1 MNLKDTLIKN
11 LFILMSVF
19 IIGYGG
25 IVVIHQ
31 YFTNLV
37 LSFDKQI
44 KNEHARY
51 KIGEYILE
59 EVNAIEANFYK
70 MAVLTNSRGTK
81 SVKEDIHEEIEDI
94 KKAINILENGGTLD
108 KYVKVN
114 LVNLEKIHELI
125 TFIPHDNIEYT
136 FEAIDLIPKLAT
148 IEKKLTKIDYILDLK
163 NEILS
168 SNSIEEKRKLRFEIQ
183 IFLKQ
188 IPPLFVRMK
197 ENASR
202 LLYDSK
208 LNSKEIQKKIDE
220 KIAYYQLLEILLTAL
235 LMIIVIVFGFIISK
249 QIQKKSIALKLVTE
263 EARNSA
269 IEASNANKVKSDF
282 LANMSHEIRT
292 PLNAIIGF
300 SEILSQSA
308 IDKKNKE
315 QANIILKSAKSLLSI
330 INDIL
335 DISKVESGKFEIVQ
349 EKFQARRFFEQVV
362 ELFSVNAEQKNIRF
376 IYNFNTKIPTFL
388 MGDQIRL
395 KQVLSNLLSNAI
407 KFTKEGN
414 HVTLTIKIINMD
426 EETVHLKFSVLD
438 EGIGIS
444 KEQQENIFL
453 PFSQEDTSIS
463 RKFGGTGLGLAI
475 SHKIISMMGSEIK
488 VKSKKNK
495 GSEFYFDLKF
505 SIPENNAKVIK
516 KLNYNFLVSS
526 LNLDEENTKTN
537 LINYLE
543 ELGHVVKLD
552 NDKKNISD
560 KIDLIFYF
568 GEEELLE
575 KITKVKEKN
584 SCKIVYVGNR
594 VHIDNKDI
602 IETIDYYIDVPLY
615 GSKIFNTISSA
626 CNIDKKEFRDEKI
639 DKKYNAK
646 ILIAEDNENN
656 QKLIEILLNKLGV
669 VTKIASNGKE
679 AIEYY
684 NNEDFDMVFMD
695 INMPIMDGLTALE
708 NIKKIDKY
716 IKKKTPIVALTA
728 NTIKGDKER
737 YLNAGMDNYLSKP
750 IVMNELLHILN
761 TYLVDD
767 PLSKL
772 LILKND
778 EEKSKEEFTSKIS
791 QEVSKPTKKS
801 TFYKKEHTL
810 KQLSLPEEIVDKLL
824 SKFLSSLDEDIEK
837 IEKAIE
843 LKNNSQIFDACHY
856 LKGPSSNFAMH
867 GAVELLVQFE
877 KIAKE
882 NLDKEYE
889 VKKLKDYFEKVKE
902 ELN

>member
-335 DISKVESGKFEIVQ
+335 DISKVESGKFEIVK

-568 GEEELLE
+568 GEEELL
-575 KITKVKEKN
+575 KQITKVKEKN

-791 QEVSKPTKKS
+791 EEASKPTKKS